1 MAITPDDE
9 KAYVTNMASGTVSVI
24 STFSRQV
31 IDTIKVGTEPFG
43 CAITPDGRELYVANQ
58 SSGTV
63 SVINTRRDKVTETIE
78 NVGVKPHGIAISADG
93 ESVFVTQFLALKPDD
108 DPRPL
113 TQSEGA
119 DDGREGRVTVI
130 NGQQQQRHRHDP
142 PDAARRRRGRLQVGR
157 QHPEA

>member
-24 STFSRQV
+24 STSSKKV

-43 CAITPDGRELYVANQ
+43 CALTPDGRKLYVANQ
-58 SSGTV
+58 SSDTV
-63 SVINTRRDKVTETIE
+63 SVINTRRNKVIETIE
-78 NVGVKPHGIAISADG
+78 DVGVKPHGIAISADG
-93 ESVFVTQFLALKPDD
+93 KRVFVTQFLALKPAN

-130 NGQQQQRHRHDP
+130 NAQNNHVIGTV
-142 PDAARRRRGRLQVGR
+142 RLAPLAESEPR
-157 QHPEA
+157 SDRTAIR